1 MNEWYAD
8 WLLRRGEVSS
18 SLADT
23 LEQAIRSGR
32 LPAGSR
38 LPTHRDLSK
47 RLGVAVSTVTRAY
60 AEATKRGLIDATVGR
75 GTFVLEKAAGG
86 GDAPAQESLRPMD
99 RLYLPLMQRE
109 DAINLSL

>member
-1 MNEWYAD
+1 MDEWYSD

-32 LPAGSR
+32 LPAGAQ

-47 RLGVAVSTVTRAY
+47 RLGVAVSTVSRAY
-60 AEATKRGLIDATVGR
+60 ADATRRGLIDATVGR
-75 GTFVLEKAAGG
+75 GTFVLPNGREN
-86 GDAPAQESLRPMD
+86 DPRPARDSLRPLA
-99 RLYLPLMQRE
+99 RLHLPL
-109 DAINLSL
+109 

>member
-1 MNEWYAD
+1 MNEWYSD

-23 LEQAIRSGR
+23 LEQTIRSGR
-32 LPAGSR
+32 LPAGAR

-47 RLGVAVSTVTRAY
+47 RLGVAVSTVSRAY
-60 AEATKRGLIDATVGR
+60 AEVTRRGLIDATVGR
-75 GTFVLEKAAGG
+75 GTFVLSNAADPAAGR
-86 GDAPAQESLRPMD
+86 DNLRPLD

-109 DAINLSL
+109 DAINL

>member
-1 MNEWYAD
+1 MNEWYGD
-8 WLLRRGEVSS
+8 WAQRRRDVST

-32 LPAGSR
+32 LPAGAR

-75 GTFVLEKAAGG
+75 GTFVLKNGKG
-86 GDAPAQESLRPMD
+86 GDGAAARDELKPLD

-109 DAINLSL
+109 DATN